1 MSRILR
7 LQTLNSNTTPGSTIQ
22 PGTGDSTV
30 SAGLCSTASA
40 GLCSTVSAGL
50 CAADAQ

>member
-7 LQTLNSNTTPGSTIQ
+7 LQALASEASLKPAES
-22 PGTGDSTV
+22 SV

-50 CAADAQ
+50 CQVEA